1 MITVEEATMKNESTA
16 QPELTSHTELA
27 RRYILRG
34 EADDDARC
42 ELFRT
47 VVDEIDDICFTDA
60 PIELVI
66 TDKTLAIRRLPS
78 DPLLVSTPEEP

>member
-1 MITVEEATMKNESTA
+1 MITIEEATMYNESTT
-16 QPELTSHTELA
+16 QVDLISHTTLA
-27 RRYILRG
+27 RRYVLRG

-42 ELFRT
+42 KLFRT

-60 PIELVI
+60 PIEVVI

-78 DPLLVSTPEEP
+78 DPFLMSSPEEP